1 LAWLC
6 RQEEQTVGGQI
17 FKRVG
22 WRQKEPSIRLLASYE
37 AVSTII
43 KVQDSGI
50 SLIKVTN
57 RKLIRIS
64 NYYDEIIQVGIV

>member
-1 LAWLC
+1 MAWLC

-37 AVSTII
+37 TVSTII

-57 RKLIRIS
+57 RKLFDK
-64 NYYDEIIQVGIV
+64 NK